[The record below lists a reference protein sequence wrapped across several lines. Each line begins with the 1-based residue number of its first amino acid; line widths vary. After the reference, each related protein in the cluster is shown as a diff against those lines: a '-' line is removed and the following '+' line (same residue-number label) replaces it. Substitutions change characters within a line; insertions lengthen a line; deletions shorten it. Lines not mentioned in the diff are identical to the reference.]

1 MFLTVV
7 QPSSP
12 FTDDLIRGQF
22 RKQIR
27 EVFRGV
33 SWRGWSSFTELLGG
47 LEHLGVSEHGIK
59 MDTSTPKIGNVK
71 MGEKCP
77 MFSHPCCF

>member
-1 MFLTVV
+1 MIQGTLYMFLTVV

-12 FTDDLIRGQF
+12 FTDEDLIRGQF

-33 SWRGWSSFTELLGG
+33 SWLGWSSFTELLGG
-47 LEHLGVSEHGIK
+47 LEHLVW
-59 MDTSTPKIGNVK
+59 GND
-71 MGEKCP
+71 
-77 MFSHPCCF
+77 S

>member
-12 FTDDLIRGQF
+12 FTDEDLIRGQF

-59 MDTSTPKIGNVK
+59 WIHLPPKLA
-71 MGEKCP
+71 M
-77 MFSHPCCF
+77 